1 LGAAVLVTGPPGCG
15 KTTLIKRVD
24 EIGKMELCCPA
35 FLPALEAAL
44 ASPKPL
50 LGSILAAPHPAVDA
64 LKRRSQVELYR
75 LSARNR
81 QDLTEA
87 LLARLTTEDSA

>member
-1 LGAAVLVTGPPGCG
+1 
-15 KTTLIKRVD
+15 
-24 EIGKMELCCPA
+24 MELCCPA

-50 LGSILAAPHPAVDA
+50 LGSILGSPHPVADT
-64 LKRRSQVELYR
+64 LKRRAQVDLYR

-81 QDLTEA
+81 QDLAEA
-87 LLARLTTEDSA
+87 LLARLTTEVCA